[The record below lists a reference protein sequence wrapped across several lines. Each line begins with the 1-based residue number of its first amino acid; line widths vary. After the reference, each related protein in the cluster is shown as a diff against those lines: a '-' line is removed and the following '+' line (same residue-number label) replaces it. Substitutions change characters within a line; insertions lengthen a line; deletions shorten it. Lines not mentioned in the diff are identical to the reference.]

1 MGINQ
6 LQLGIL
12 NTKVPRDIARNKGWF
27 GDFFSRDNGI
37 GKQRVRELRG
47 KVSGS
52 TKLKGRKGE

>member
-1 MGINQ
+1 MVGINQ

-12 NTKVPRDIARNKGWF
+12 NTKVPTEIARNKGWF

-47 KVSGS
+47 KVS
-52 TKLKGRKGE
+52 